1 MAGFSGLKAKWEI
14 SALPHSFIEG
24 GDVLAKKTK
33 NMNKSNSKSEK
44 TAMSM
49 PQIEQSSKSIRIPIL
64 TGKYI
69 AAVLCVFV
77 VLIMGGVFHY
87 QGALRTTSAE
97 KAELENLRKNNEAQS
112 NQIEQLAKATVNLQ
126 ADMERLNSLDAE
138 LRRIV
143 NNEDTTNTSRAG
155 LVRPPITSNERVE
168 PQVQLDINDINNV
181 VNNLQVAVKVR
192 EQSLIELKEELLA
205 KQARLATR
213 PSIWPTAGEVTSRFG
228 WRSSPS
234 GGGGRD
240 YHPGID
246 IANSIGT
253 PIVATADGQVIQ
265 SEWYAGYG
273 ETVQIDHGNSIV
285 TLYGHNSQRLVR
297 SGQMVKKGQIIAY
310 LGNTGYSTGPHV
322 HYEIRVNGTAVNPAT
337 FLN

>member
-1 MAGFSGLKAKWEI
+1 MEI
-14 SALPHSFIEG
+14 SALPFIFLEG
-24 GDVLAKKTK
+24 GDVLAKKNRNANKNTK
-33 NMNKSNSKSEK
+33 KNEK
-44 TAMSM
+44 IPVSM
-49 PQIEQSSKSIRIPIL
+49 PEIEQGSKSIRIPII
-64 TGKYI
+64 TAKYI
-69 AAVLCVFV
+69 AAVLCLFLVMM
-77 VLIMGGVFHY
+77 MGSFFHY
-87 QGALRTTSAE
+87 RETLRTASAE
-97 KAELENLRKNNEAQS
+97 KTELENLRKNNEAQV

-155 LVRPPITSNERVE
+155 LMRPSITPYNQVE

-228 WRSSPS
+228 WRGSPS
-234 GGGGRD
+234 GGSGRD

-253 PIVATADGQVIQ
+253 PIVATADGKVIQ

-273 ETVQIDHGNSIV
+273 ETVQIDHGNGIV
-285 TLYGHNSQRLVR
+285 TLYGHNSQRKVHN
-297 SGQMVKKGQIIAY
+297 GQIVKKGQLIAY

-322 HYEIRVNGTAVNPAT
+322 HYEVRVNGTAVNPAT